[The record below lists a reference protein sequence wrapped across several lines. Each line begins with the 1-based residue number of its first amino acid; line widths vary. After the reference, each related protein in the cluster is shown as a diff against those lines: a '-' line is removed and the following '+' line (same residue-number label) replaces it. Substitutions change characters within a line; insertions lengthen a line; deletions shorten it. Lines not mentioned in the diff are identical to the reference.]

1 MSINCHTVH
10 LAILVFLTL
19 LSKFLYEILLIHQ
32 LKKLLGNSNTSKKKD
47 EPKSCLEEGCLAQGS
62 VIVYVWRQRDTE
74 VVAENLMA
82 SGIEG
87 GVVLYHGGMDSNA
100 RAKAQS
106 KVRDGT

>member
-1 MSINCHTVH
+1 M
-10 LAILVFLTL
+10 
-19 LSKFLYEILLIHQ
+19 YQ
-32 LKKLLGNSNTSKKKD
+32 LKKLLGNSNASKRKD
-47 EPKSCLEEGCLAQGS
+47 DSKSCLEEGCLAQGS

-106 KVRDGT
+106 KVRGET